1 MGSFVNFLKNLISG
15 ITGSYAFSFL
25 GRAFVRL
32 RTAVMNP
39 FRRVI
44 RRIQQIFNINMI
56 TAKFAGPIN
65 TLVRK
70 VLGSEAKSPEDYYT
84 VGRFWISKALVCI
97 MVLAGC
103 AFVFIYFNWIAKP
116 VSDSIKTESRITSV
130 YYDYDDMKLGEYDGK
145 ANIRAAN
152 GEVVYTG
159 DIVKGVCTGTGTLW
173 NQDGVLIYKG
183 NFVNNAFEGD
193 GTRYYPSGKPLYIGE
208 FSENLY
214 SGRGTLYY
222 PDGTIQY
229 EGEFENGNFQG
240 KGAEYNEKGIMIYE
254 GDFFSGIHHG
264 TGTSYYNSGI
274 KKYEGDFYMG
284 KAQGMGISYSSA
296 GKPIYEGSFA
306 RNAIH
311 YESLLGASLE
321 EVMKMFKEE
330 PKVYFDDGATSM
342 LFESAKIV
350 LKVDCLVELMDRT
363 EDVSD
368 GDDWYLENAEDDLL
382 PETESSQLTEETAE
396 ETEKKDAETID
407 KETVAS
413 LPVQNVYGIYYYL
426 MSDEWQI
433 AEELDMSG
441 IHVTEVSAYWKDI
454 SVDFLEGESMVPEN
468 GSVALM
474 ECIAIEKI
482 RMEQPTAFSN
492 INYEMLSK
500 NNTYTQVRG
509 VNMAEAIYKEVYDV
523 EGIRYK
529 LCYEMD
535 QPNNLKFVTAEIY

>member
-1 MGSFVNFLKNLISG
+1 MGSFINFLKNLISG
-15 ITGSYAFSFL
+15 ISGSYAFSFL

-39 FRRVI
+39 FRRVV
-44 RRIQQIFNINMI
+44 RRIQQIFNVNMI
-56 TAKFAGPIN
+56 TAKLAGPIN
-65 TLVRK
+65 AKVRK
-70 VLGSEAKSPEDYYT
+70 ILGGEAKSPEDYFSI
-84 VGRFWISKALVCI
+84 GRFWISKALVYI
-97 MVLAGC
+97 VILASC
-103 AFVFIYFNWIAKP
+103 AFVFIYFNWIAAP
-116 VSDSIKTESRITSV
+116 IADSIKTESRITSV
-130 YYDYDDMKLGEYDGK
+130 YYDYDDMKLGEYEGK

-173 NQDGVLIYKG
+173 NQDGVLIYEG
-183 NFVNNAFEGD
+183 SFVNNQFA
-193 GTRYYPSGKPLYIGE
+193 GTGTKYYPSGKAMYTGE
-208 FSENLY
+208 FVDNQY

-229 EGEFENGNFQG
+229 EGDFENGNFQG
-240 KGAEYNEKGIMIYE
+240 AGAEYNEKGIMIYE

-264 TGTSYYNSGI
+264 VGTSYYNSGI

-284 KAQGMGISYSSA
+284 KAQGIGTSYTPA
-296 GKPIYEGSFA
+296 GKPIYEGAFA
-306 RNAIH
+306 RDAIH
-311 YESLLGASLE
+311 YESLLGASLKDISE
-321 EVMKMFKEE
+321 MFKEE

-342 LFESAKIV
+342 LYESANIV

-363 EDVSD
+363 EDTSN
-368 GDDWYLENAEDDLL
+368 GDDWYMENSEDDLL
-382 PETESSQLTEETAE
+382 PETESSNLIDDTEEE
-396 ETEKKDAETID
+396 KDAETVE
-407 KETVAS
+407 KETLAS

-426 MSDEWQI
+426 MSDEWQNV
-433 AEELDMSG
+433 ESLDLSG
-441 IHVTEVSAYWKDI
+441 IHVTSVAVYWPEI
-454 SVDFLEGESMVPEN
+454 STGFLEGESMIPEN

-492 INYEMLSK
+492 INYEMLTK

-509 VNMAEAIYKEVYDV
+509 VNMAEAIYKESYDV
-523 EGIRYK
+523 EGVRYK

-535 QPNNLKFVTAEIY
+535 KPNDLKFVTAEIY